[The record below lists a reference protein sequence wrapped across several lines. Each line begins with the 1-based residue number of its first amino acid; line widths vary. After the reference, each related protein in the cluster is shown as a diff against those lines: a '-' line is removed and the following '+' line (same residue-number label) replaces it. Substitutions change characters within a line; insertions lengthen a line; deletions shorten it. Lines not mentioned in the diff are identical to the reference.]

1 MRRTVFFRCHLPKD
15 VICDGHV
22 AVAAVLNRWVKV
34 RSKSTGGNVPARRLA
49 HLTLM
54 PPLFML
60 QDQITACL
68 PDISHVITDHT

>member
-15 VICDGHV
+15 VICDGDV

-49 HLTLM
+49 DLTLM
-54 PPLFML
+54 PPLIFSCVPTR
-60 QDQITACL
+60 DAVHATCL
-68 PDISHVITDHT
+68 CFKTK